1 MVPEKFIERLEDVV
15 GSNDIIYG
23 SRVIE
28 VYSTD
33 AGPYS
38 GKAIA
43 VVRPESAEEVSEIL
57 RLANHHSVPVV
68 PRGAGS
74 GTSGG
79 AVPKN
84 AVVID
89 MKKMDRIEVYQ
100 DDMIIFSEAGAILH
114 DIKKS
119 LDRFNLFIP
128 PEPGSLRIAT
138 VGGFVA
144 NNGSGKRGFKYGSI
158 RNFVAGINAV
168 LPDGKIIRIPYRTHR
183 SPGINHQVF
192 VGSEGTLGVITGVYL
207 RAIPVPEE
215 RKTYLIPL
223 KDSGELEKTLRKIL
237 RTLPDAAEYI
247 DSKSSSALGLGEE
260 EFIAVE
266 IFGDDRYA
274 ERVMDSFGGVHL
286 EGDEER
292 RFWERRET
300 LGAEIAKKGARV
312 YAGEDFAV
320 PFSRLSDFIEKIKE
334 VERRSK
340 SEIFIY
346 GHLDTCNLH
355 PAIVS
360 ESFDGAI
367 KAADMLADVAL
378 KMGATVGEH
387 GVALRWEFLR
397 GLEVHRRLKYCL
409 DQKNILNPGKFGL

>member
-1 MVPEKFIERLEDVV
+1 MVPEKFIDRLEDVV
-15 GSNDIIYG
+15 GSDDLIYN
-23 SRVIE
+23 SRVTE

-33 AGPYS
+33 ASPYS
-38 GKAIA
+38 GRAVA
-43 VVRPESAEEVSEIL
+43 VVRPENPEEVSEIL
-57 RLANHHSVPVV
+57 KLANHHSVPVV

-79 AVPKN
+79 AVPRN

-89 MKKMDRIEVYQ
+89 MKKMDGIEVYQ
-100 DDMIIFSEAGAILH
+100 DDMIVFSEAGAILH
-114 DIKKS
+114 DIKRS
-119 LDRFNLFIP
+119 LCKFDLFIP

-138 VGGFVA
+138 AGGFVA
-144 NNGSGKRGFKYGSI
+144 NNGSGKRGLKYGSV

-168 LPDGKIIRIPYRTHR
+168 LPDGKIVRITYRTHR

-192 VGSEGTLGVITGVYL
+192 VGSEGALGVITGIYL
-207 RAIPVPEE
+207 RAIPIPEE
-215 RKTYLIPL
+215 KKTYLIPL
-223 KDSGELEKTLRKIL
+223 KNTTEIEKSLKRIL
-237 RTLPDAAEYI
+237 KVLPDAVEYI
-247 DSKSSSALGLGEE
+247 DSKSSSALGYGEE

-266 IFGDDRYA
+266 VFGDDRYA
-274 ERVMDSFGGVHL
+274 ERVIDSLGGISI
-286 EGDEER
+286 ESQEEK

-300 LGAEIAKKGARV
+300 LGAEIAKKGSRV

-320 PFSRLSDFIEKIKE
+320 PFSRLSDFIEKIKD
-334 VERRSK
+334 VERETG
-340 SEIFIY
+340 SEIFVY

-360 ESFDGAI
+360 ESFEDSMR
-367 KAADMLADVAL
+367 AAGRLADTAL

-387 GVALRWEFLR
+387 GVALRWEFLK
-397 GLEVHRRLKYCL
+397 GLDVYRRLKYCL